1 VHGLA
6 SQLSS
11 ALVILIASLV
21 GGPVSTTQ
29 VVSTSIMGVGAA
41 ERISKVR
48 WKVAGDIAL
57 AWVITIPATALLAGG
72 IYWLITIAVPFIIHL
87 F

>member
-1 VHGLA
+1 LA